1 MVPASPLWTH
11 EQMQTLITMHQT
23 SSMGAIANAVGKS
36 RNAVAGQITK
46 LRRKGLL
53 APPRIATLK
62 RIRVKLVDVPSIPKV
77 QSQPPNIIFLVPTEK
92 RRIRLKLV
100 ETDTA
105 VKLVELENHHCRW
118 PLGDPKLSDFRFCG
132 CQRVLKTRPYCAEH
146 IRKAGRMYENSPR
159 RAI

>member
-1 MVPASPLWTH
+1 MAPAASPWTP
-11 EQMQTLITMHQT
+11 EQMQTLITMHPT
-23 SSMGAIANAVGKS
+23 SSMGSIANAVGKS

-53 APPRIATLK
+53 PPTEIRIQK

-77 QSQPPNIIFLVPTEK
+77 QPLPPNIIFLVPTEK

-105 VKLVELENHHCRW
+105 VKLVELESHHCRW

-132 CQRVLKTRPYCAEH
+132 CKRVLTTRPYCAEH
-146 IRKAGRMYENSPR
+146 IRKAGRMYESSPR
-159 RAI
+159 RA